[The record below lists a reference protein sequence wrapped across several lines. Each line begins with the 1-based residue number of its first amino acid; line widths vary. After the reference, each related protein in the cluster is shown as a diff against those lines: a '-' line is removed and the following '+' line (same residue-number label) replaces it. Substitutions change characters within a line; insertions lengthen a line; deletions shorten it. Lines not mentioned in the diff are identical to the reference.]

1 MVDRPVEITFAK
13 MRDSGV
19 REILVD
25 CSDYRRSNSMVLMA
39 DHRSGDVRLSNIEVR
54 FVCSV
59 CGERAAEVRPNGMGY
74 R

>member
-19 REILVD
+19 REMLAY

-39 DHRSGDVRLSNIEVR
+39 DHRPV
-54 FVCSV
+54 
-59 CGERAAEVRPNGMGY
+59 M
-74 R
+74 